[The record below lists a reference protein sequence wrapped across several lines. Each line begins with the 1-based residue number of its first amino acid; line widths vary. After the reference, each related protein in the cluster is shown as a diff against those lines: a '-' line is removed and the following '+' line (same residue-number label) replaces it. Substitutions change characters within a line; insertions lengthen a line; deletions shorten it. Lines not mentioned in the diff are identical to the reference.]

1 MSKTQILLYNFN
13 EEDRLRPIR
22 RYLSRHHIQIRI
34 VQSSE
39 YLESLGF
46 LFELPGFSKNPV
58 FNLGQNFQE
67 EMMVLKDFTN
77 EQLDEFLAFFREN
90 HLSPVNLK
98 ALLTPVTIHWN
109 SMKLH
114 EELMKEHAVMHSH

>member
-46 LFELPGFSKNPV
+46 LFELPGFSKKS
-58 FNLGQNFQE
+58 G
-67 EMMVLKDFTN
+67 
-77 EQLDEFLAFFREN
+77 
-90 HLSPVNLK
+90 
-98 ALLTPVTIHWN
+98 I
-109 SMKLH
+109 
-114 EELMKEHAVMHSH
+114 